1 MPATN
6 AKPRALRRGVPW
18 TMQHSPA
25 RPGRRQGTP
34 RGYFELSRRPLH
46 IFVFLFPLI
55 AAYEAGSILYLGQRD
70 GFTETIRAHSIIL
83 GFFQDFGIAGRF
95 LPGVALATVLVVW
108 HILSGERWRV
118 RPAVVP
124 LMILESLAWT
134 IPLLVLV
141 ALVKSTGTPAHLS
154 PAAATP
160 LPPGDVFAA
169 LPWQAR
175 ATVAVGAGLY
185 EELLFRMIGIA
196 ALHLVLV
203 DLARMSDRAG
213 SILAVVLT
221 SVAFVFYHDVVA
233 TNGQFDALKATQL
246 LCAGAYFGAVFLYRG
261 FGIVVGVHALYD
273 VAVLVVFPA
282 LAGHS

>member
-18 TMQHSPA
+18 TMQHRPA
-25 RPGRRQGTP
+25 RPGRRQGAA
-34 RGYFELSRRPLH
+34 RSYFDLSRRPLH
-46 IFVFLFPLI
+46 IFVFLLPLI
-55 AAYEAGSILYLGQRD
+55 AAYEAGSILYLGQRA

-118 RPAVVP
+118 RPTVVP
-124 LMILESLAWT
+124 LMILEALAWT

-141 ALVKSTGTPAHLS
+141 ALVQRTGTSAHMTPALAG
-154 PAAATP
+154 PT
-160 LPPGDVFAA
+160 GDVIGA
-169 LPWQAR
+169 LSWQAR
-175 ATVAVGAGLY
+175 ATVAIGAGLY

-213 SILAVVLT
+213 SILAVALT

-233 TNGQFDALKATQL
+233 ANGQFDALKATQL